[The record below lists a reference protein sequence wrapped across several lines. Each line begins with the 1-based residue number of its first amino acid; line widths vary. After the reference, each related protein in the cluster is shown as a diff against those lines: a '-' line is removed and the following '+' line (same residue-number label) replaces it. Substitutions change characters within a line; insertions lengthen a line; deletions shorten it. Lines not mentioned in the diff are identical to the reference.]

1 MKIRNEG
8 RAALEFALCAALL
21 FAATALPSCG
31 HDHVPPVPPSPPP
44 LPPPA
49 PNPPPVDDVSAALLE
64 LHNAERAKKSLPPL
78 RIDPKLTTAAV
89 AHSRHMAQVGKLAHF
104 GINDGDPWSRMKDV
118 GYSFSSAS
126 ENVAWNTPDPA
137 ETVRAWMSSAGHRAN
152 ILGQYQDVGFGMA
165 KGIRGD
171 PYWTTDFGTP
181 ARAGVAAELP
191 TARTLPP
198 TAAPKGTKA
207 PPGSPEA
214 LTSPGPGAAP

>member
-8 RAALEFALCAALL
+8 RAALEFALCVSLL

-104 GINDGDPWSRMKDV
+104 GINDGDPWSRMKDA

-126 ENVAWNTPDPA
+126 ENVAWGQPDPKTA
-137 ETVRAWMSSAGHRAN
+137 VSDWMSSSGHRAN
-152 ILGQYQDVGFGMA
+152 ILGNFVDAGFGVRISRHRRRRA
-165 KGIRGD
+165 THQGSGLCLQQRRRSGPDHPIDHKV
-171 PYWTTDFGTP
+171 
-181 ARAGVAAELP
+181 ARDL
-191 TARTLPP
+191 R
-198 TAAPKGTKA
+198 
-207 PPGSPEA
+207 
-214 LTSPGPGAAP
+214 